1 MDAEIKEITKNY
13 LEDVWILAFSERIDG
28 KFRKDKEGEWRR
40 YEHYF
45 RSRSLSPAHNLRGR
59 FQEWLYGLAYA
70 WRDIQCGFSLLMVE
84 KVQRAGFCRVREY
97 TQT

>member
-1 MDAEIKEITKNY
+1 LAYVQGALWKILGKIF
-13 LEDVWILAFSERIDG
+13 LE
-28 KFRKDKEGEWRR
+28 EGEWRR